1 MNKMLINHLDKIFV
15 TSDTATLLKELEVAH
30 PAAKIMT
37 MAAHMQ
43 EAEVGDG
50 SNLVICLI
58 GELLAQA
65 GQKDT
70 RLRDIAFCSLF
81 VLSVPSSSPL
91 FPSRVPTT
99 GLCCCGCIGNFHSAL
114 DLSFAHV
121 DYLLPPLVRLS
132 SFTRSSRP

>member
-65 GQKDT
+65 GQRDT
-70 RLRDIAFCSLF
+70 PYVCA
-81 VLSVPSSSPL
+81 
-91 FPSRVPTT
+91 
-99 GLCCCGCIGNFHSAL
+99 
-114 DLSFAHV
+114 
-121 DYLLPPLVRLS
+121 
-132 SFTRSSRP
+132 